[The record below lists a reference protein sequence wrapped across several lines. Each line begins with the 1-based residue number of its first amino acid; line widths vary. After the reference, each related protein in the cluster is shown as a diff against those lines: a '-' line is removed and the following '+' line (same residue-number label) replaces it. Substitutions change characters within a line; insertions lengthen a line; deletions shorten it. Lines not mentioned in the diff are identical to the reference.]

1 MPNICFLLGGFQ
13 GNGGIGRVTS
23 ILANAISDIPGYT
36 VTTLAYVQKENVPH
50 LYELSEKIHSYYL
63 LKDNVSMTKAF
74 LKQHIVKRTRKV
86 LKEEKIDILIACG
99 ALFFPLGILA
109 VKNLS
114 TRCYCWEHT
123 NPETGSDY
131 RFQRICRK
139 LAVKAADRIVVITK
153 AAEKYYCDIL
163 KASASKVVQIYNPI
177 SDEAAKSQK
186 YNSNSHMIISVGRLS
201 YPKNFSLLLDIAA
214 KVLPR
219 YPEWTWDIYGTGE
232 EFDSLSAKIA
242 DLSLGKQV
250 CLKGQVSNIYELYGK
265 YAFQVMTSRYEGFPM
280 SLLEGAS
287 NGLPL
292 ISFDI
297 KTGPNEIIN
306 DGENGFLIPENNAEK
321 MEEKIEYLI
330 EHKDERER
338 ISNAAFNSM
347 KKFSMNNILQ
357 QWRSICQM

>member
-36 VTTLAYVQKENVPH
+36 VTTVAYIQKENVPP

-74 LKQHIVKRTRKV
+74 LTKHIVKHTRKV

-109 VKNLS
+109 VKNLP

-153 AAEKYYCDIL
+153 SAEKYYCDIL
-163 KASASKVVQIYNPI
+163 KSPASKVVQIYNPI
-177 SDEAAKSQK
+177 SDEATKSQK

-214 KVLPR
+214 RVLPR

-232 EFDSLSAKIA
+232 EFDSLSEKIA
-242 DLSLGKQV
+242 DLSLDKQV

-287 NGLPL
+287 NRLPL

-297 KTGPNEIIN
+297 KTGPNEIID
-306 DGENGFLIPENNAEK
+306 DGENGFLIPENNVEK

-330 EHKDERER
+330 EHVDERER
-338 ISNAAFNSM
+338 ISSAAFNSM

>member
-36 VTTLAYVQKENVPH
+36 VTTLSYVQKENVPP

-74 LKQHIVKRTRKV
+74 LTKHIVKRTRKV

-109 VKNLS
+109 VKNLP

-139 LAVKAADRIVVITK
+139 LAVKAAERIVVITK
-153 AAEKYYCDIL
+153 SAEKYYCDIL
-163 KASASKVVQIYNPI
+163 KAPASKVVQIYNPI
-177 SDEAAKSQK
+177 SDEAVKSQK
-186 YNSNSHMIISVGRLS
+186 YNSNSHMIVSVGRLS

-287 NGLPL
+287 NRLPL

-297 KTGPNEIIN
+297 KTGPNEIID

-330 EHKDERER
+330 EHKEEREK

-357 QWRSICQM
+357 QWRTICQM